1 MAAPAKSHDRN
12 SSGLKHMSGKGRIA
26 TTLPTSL
33 ASVVV
38 QQPPSS
44 EATRAHCAR
53 WRKPAGTA
61 PLSAHRLSNRCCEKM
76 RGHVAGDTMKVFLL
90 TGIAAL
96 FLATGTAYAQNM
108 QTFRDSSG
116 RTIGTATKSGNTTI
130 FRDARGRTTRT
141 ATTDNGGTTIFRDSS
156 GRTTGTKS
164 K

>member
-1 MAAPAKSHDRN
+1 
-12 SSGLKHMSGKGRIA
+12 
-26 TTLPTSL
+26 
-33 ASVVV
+33 
-38 QQPPSS
+38 
-44 EATRAHCAR
+44 
-53 WRKPAGTA
+53 
-61 PLSAHRLSNRCCEKM
+61 
-76 RGHVAGDTMKVFLL
+76 MKVFLL